1 MHRLSRFLSELIPLS
16 ESESISGPV
25 HVEGE
30 SLIAVD
36 ALEVSHKT
44 SLFWSELVSSES
56 RQR

>member
-56 RQR
+56 R